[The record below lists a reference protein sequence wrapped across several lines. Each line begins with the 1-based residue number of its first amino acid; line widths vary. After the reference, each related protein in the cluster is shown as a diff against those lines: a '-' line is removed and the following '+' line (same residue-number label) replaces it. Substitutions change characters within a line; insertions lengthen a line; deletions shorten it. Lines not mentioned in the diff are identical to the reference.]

1 MSTHP
6 GVSFTWLEGE
16 RRESYKHK
24 EAVSVI
30 ANVLKGYNKLI
41 DTCPGPRACINHQ
54 REIHALH
61 LACGAVAHLQ

>member
-30 ANVLKGYNKLI
+30 ANVLKG
-41 DTCPGPRACINHQ
+41 
-54 REIHALH
+54 
-61 LACGAVAHLQ
+61 